1 MKIRKDFVTNSSSS
15 SFICCFARIADSEKA
30 ATVLSNHKNK
40 IEVYTAAEVLSE
52 LSDSKWSKWLE
63 WDWANIDATPSRE
76 YIESHMDDSF
86 VVVTE
91 YQDLEEDEDGEVNYY
106 IDYSNFSKNTTD
118 AIDAINKT
126 NGFAEI
132 DIQYGAGRND

>member
-15 SFICCFARIADSEKA
+15 SFICCFARIVDSEKA
-30 ATVLSNHKNK
+30 AEVLSNHKNK
-40 IEVYTAAEVLSE
+40 IEVYTADEVLSE
-52 LSDSKWSKWLE
+52 LNESKWSKWLE
-63 WDWANIDATPSRE
+63 WDWASIDATPSRE

-106 IDYSNFSKNTTD
+106 VDYSDFSKNTTD
-118 AIDAINKT
+118 AIDAINET

-132 DIQYGAGRND
+132 DIQYGAGRNG